1 MNWAAVAKEAGYRSA
16 DVCRTRFGQLKRK
29 YNAGRTG
36 TASGGSPAKT
46 IPADETVIKNG
57 SPSKS
62 KKRANPGGIS
72 EGQRRT
78 KVKKEEKLK
87 GEEEGGDFISKVK
100 QEIRFG
106 SNKEYV

>member
-1 MNWAAVAKEAGYRSA
+1 MNWAAVAKEAGYCSA

-29 YNAGRTG
+29 YKAGRTG
-36 TASGGSPAKT
+36 TAFGGSPAMT
-46 IPADETVIKNG
+46 TPADETVAQNG

-62 KKRANPGGIS
+62 KKRTNPGGIS

-78 KVKKEEKLK
+78 KAKKEEKVK
-87 GEEEGGDFISKVK
+87 GEEEGGSFISKVK
-100 QEIRFG
+100 QEIHFG